1 MLQFAFFASFAFFA
15 DKAFVF
21 IRVYLR
27 SSVDNSHMQQLL
39 KKIHAGHFAIM
50 GILNVTPDSFSDGG
64 KFDRVEAAV
73 KHALDM
79 QAEGADIIDIGGEST
94 RPGAEPVSE
103 EQEIQRVV
111 PVVEAIQEKSDVLI
125 SVDTSKPAVMRA
137 AIQAGASLVNDVNAL
152 REEGALECC
161 AEFEVPVCL
170 MHMKG
175 EPRTMQQNPEYEDV
189 VAEVKEFLQER
200 ARVCV
205 EAGILKENIV
215 IDPGF
220 GFGKTLDQN
229 VTLFKQLNAICELDF
244 KLLVG
249 ISRKSMLGQILDR
262 PVGERLIGSVSAAV
276 IAYNKGARLFRVHDV
291 AATHDAL
298 KICKAVDGAA

>member
-1 MLQFAFFASFAFFA
+1 MNTSLVSRINQTARLLNGA
-15 DKAFVF
+15 DPV
-21 IRVYLR
+21 
-27 SSVDNSHMQQLL
+27 
-39 KKIHAGHFAIM
+39 IM

-64 KFDRVEAAV
+64 EFDQIDGAV
-73 KHALDM
+73 KHALDI
-79 QAEGADIIDIGGEST
+79 QAEGADIIDVGGEST

-111 PVVEAIQEKSDVLI
+111 PVIEAIQGKSDVLI

-152 REEGALECC
+152 REEGAVECC

-205 EAGILKENIV
+205 EAGILKGNIV

-244 KLLVG
+244 KVLVG

-262 PVGERLIGSVSAAV
+262 PVDERLIGSVAAAV

-291 AATHDAL
+291 AATRDAL
-298 KICKAVDGAA
+298 RICTTFE